1 MGVFRYTIGMI
12 TINDTQIRKYE
23 RDLKTFAER
32 AYPFATRQTIN
43 SAAFKAQ
50 GKAKENVRNDM
61 VLRNR
66 YTEQSIRVNKAGT
79 LNVARQIATVGSIA
93 DYLERQEFGGT
104 KHSQGSGNVA
114 IATSYS
120 AGQKGQRPRT
130 KLPVRTNRMMSIQ
143 LQKRRKVGKNKRQQN
158 LIAVREAAT
167 SGRKFLYL
175 DTGRRKGIYRVTGG
189 KRKPKIKMVQ
199 DLTRSSVVIPKNP
212 WLAPAVRDTEQYMPS
227 IYVEALRFQLQR
239 NRIFI

>member
-1 MGVFRYTIGMI
+1 MRVFRYNVRMI

-50 GKAKENVRNDM
+50 GKAKDNVRNDM

-93 DYLERQEFGGT
+93 DYLEMQEFGGT
-104 KHSQGSGNVA
+104 KHSSGSGNVA

-120 AGQKGQRPRT
+120 AGQEGQRPRT
-130 KLPVRTNRMMSIQ
+130 RLPRRPNKMASIQ
-143 LQKRRKVGKNKRQQN
+143 LQKRRKVGSSKRQQN
-158 LIAVREAAT
+158 FIAVREAAK
-167 SGRKFLYL
+167 SGQKFIYL
-175 DTGRRKGIYRVTGG
+175 DLGRRRGVFKVTGG
-189 KRKPKIKMVQ
+189 QRKPKIKMVQ